1 MDKLIEQN
9 FVAEIPPAEVNHE
22 EPEWYLPMH
31 AVFTPE
37 RSTKV
42 RFVFHASAKGPL
54 GKSLNEHLEKGPNYI
69 NSLPNVLIAWRLNQV
84 AYAGDI
90 HKMFNEILIHPE
102 DQVFHCFLWRAN
114 EEEERKVL
122 LVNTT
127 KFRGQACLQLRMNF
141 RNTLMLMILVDQR
154 KTKYTRRRSQ
164 KVLTPY

>member
-42 RFVFHASAKGPL
+42 RFVFHASAKGPH

-114 EEEERKVL
+114 EEEERKVY
-122 LVNTT
+122 
-127 KFRGQACLQLRMNF
+127 Q
-141 RNTLMLMILVDQR
+141 
-154 KTKYTRRRSQ
+154 
-164 KVLTPY
+164 